1 MRHIVLASCVLAA
14 VGSAARAD
22 GVLDEASA
30 GNTQAT
36 ASAPSSAWI
45 ADKVA
50 GIYEPSDAWQIRLDF
65 TTTHDA
71 GSAPSAMAR
80 FGSSS
85 NNIYLANLSAEWDPG
100 DWSFKLVGGYSPSA
114 TTTATT
120 TVPFQSASG
129 SLQADAQLQSTGDTA
144 SAAAWAG
151 WDSGL
156 LGAFNT
162 AVLATATA
170 NEFDTQQQLTQ
181 IDDRK
186 GHAVS
191 IDQIQMY
198 CGTHACGPQLTSVLG
213 AQETH
218 LAQYVLDANVT
229 QTLWGDTDVGVD
241 AAYYVYNE
249 DPAKVGYYSIAAVG
263 RTASFGNGPSL
274 APLLYTV
281 MPNAIHRFG
290 ALMLLAS
297 MTYGQY
303 VDDEGTD
310 ITAALRVQYRWRL
323 SRESRLKVYGKLS
336 ASRDTEQGET
346 IGSGTLALGA
356 QYTW

>member
-1 MRHIVLASCVLAA
+1 MRHVVLASCVLAA
-14 VGSAARAD
+14 AGSAARAD

-36 ASAPSSAWI
+36 ASAPSSPWL

-50 GIYEPSDAWQIRLDF
+50 GIYEPSDAWQLRIDF
-65 TTTHDA
+65 TTTHDS
-71 GSAPSAMAR
+71 GSAPTAMSR
-80 FGSSS
+80 FGNSSS
-85 NNIYLANLSAEWDPG
+85 NVYLANISAEWDPG
-100 DWSFKLVGGYSPSA
+100 DWSFKLVGGYSPSS

-120 TVPFQSASG
+120 TVPFQTASG
-129 SLQADAQLQSTGDTA
+129 TQQADAQLQSTGDTA
-144 SAAAWAG
+144 SAAAWIG

-162 AVLATATA
+162 ALLATATA
-170 NEFDTQQQLTQ
+170 NDYDIQQQLTA
-181 IDDRK
+181 IEDRK
-186 GHAVS
+186 GSAISV
-191 IDQIQMY
+191 DQIQMY

-218 LAQYVLDANVT
+218 LAQYVLDASAT
-229 QTLWGDTDVGVD
+229 QTLWSDTDIGLD
-241 AAYYVYNE
+241 AAYYLYNE

-281 MPNAIHRFG
+281 MPSAIHRFG
-290 ALMLLAS
+290 SLMVLAS
-297 MTYGQY
+297 VTYGQY

-310 ITAALRVQYRWRL
+310 LTAALRVQYRWKL
-323 SRESRLKVYGKLS
+323 SRDSRLKLYGKLS
-336 ASRDTEQGET
+336 GSRDTEQTET
-346 IGSGTLALGA
+346 IASGALSLGA